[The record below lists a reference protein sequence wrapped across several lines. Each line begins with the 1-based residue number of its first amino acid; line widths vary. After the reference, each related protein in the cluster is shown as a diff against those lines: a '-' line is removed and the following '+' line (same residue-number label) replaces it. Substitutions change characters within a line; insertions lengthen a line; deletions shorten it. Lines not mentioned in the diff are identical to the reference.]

1 MNELEKILKEEA
13 KKIPL
18 SLPDEIVHK
27 IVRYDSLLKEWNEKI
42 NLTGLND
49 ARERIIWLYLES
61 LWAAS
66 HLQKMDHILDIGAGC
81 GFPGMAIQWWHGC
94 RLTMLESR
102 KKKCD
107 FLQKVIS
114 CCDMSGSE
122 IKNIRYEGDLPISV
136 KERGAEKLLFCWRAV
151 SLGTKTIQRMTGSMR
166 KGDELLCFFGRE
178 SKDFP
183 IIEKSPSLKVKLKK
197 EFPLSKQRYIL
208 QMMKCS
214 T

>member
-1 MNELEKILKEEA
+1 VSEIETILKDEA
-13 KKIPL
+13 GKIPL
-18 SLPDEIVHK
+18 LLSEGIVHK
-27 IVRYDSLLKEWNEKI
+27 IIRYDRLLQEWNRRF

-66 HLQKMDHILDIGAGC
+66 HLQKPDHVLDIGAGC
-81 GFPGMAIQWWHGC
+81 GFPGMALQWWHGC

-107 FLQKVIS
+107 FLQEAIS
-114 CCDMSGSE
+114 HCDMSASE
-122 IKNIRYEGDLPISV
+122 VKNIRYEGDLPGPV
-136 KERGAEKLLFCWRAV
+136 KKGGAEKLLYCWRAV

-166 KGDELLCFFGRE
+166 IGDEMLCFFGRE

-183 IIEKSPSLKVKLKK
+183 IVEKSPFLKVRLKK